1 MKGRGKAGKGELDEQ
16 LREYINEWRS
26 QRAKEEEELK
36 RLKEKQAKRKEIRAE
51 QEKKLAAQKVIII
64 HNLIIQN
71 IFSELQL
78 KIFFILPP
86 VERGRGKTPQRGI

>member
-64 HNLIIQN
+64 LTSDYLKHIFICILNYKDCLCAHCVNTQN
-71 IFSELQL
+71 F
-78 KIFFILPP
+78 
-86 VERGRGKTPQRGI
+86 V